1 MDLNELYNPGKIMEE
16 YLDFLPSKDA
26 EAILFPMAK
35 FPSKTFNVLDSE
47 TTLLYHVNK
56 KIGINTVRAMLPK
69 LCHAAGV
76 SKCTNHQGI

>member
-1 MDLNELYNPGKIMEE
+1 MDLNEFYNPGKIMEE

-56 KIGINTVRAMLPK
+56 KIGNASEAVPCCWSIKM
-69 LCHAAGV
+69 H
-76 SKCTNHQGI
+76 